1 MRNFFK
7 ILIGISILLSACGGG
22 DPEAEVVS
30 AFFTAVQKG
39 DRAGAERVSLA
50 SFEGEPAS
58 WEIVERGT
66 ESEAAFQLADLEAQ
80 LKSKRDEV
88 KAQKD
93 GNASFISDNSDTYE
107 AYKRKYA
114 EDPSAPFQGALATF
128 HQELQERQ
136 GRLAQLQAD
145 SDQLALDVEALTNAA
160 TLSLSTPVD
169 TSFEGKIKVKPL
181 QVRVKDSSG
190 DKSYTVL
197 LHRYELVDTEQSR
210 TPTPRW
216 IIAEIQPHG

>member
-1 MRNFFK
+1 VRSFFK
-7 ILIGISILLSACGGG
+7 VLVGISILLSACGGG
-22 DPEAEVVS
+22 DPEAEVLGT
-30 AFFTAVQKG
+30 FFSAVQKS

-50 SFEGEPAS
+50 PFDGKPES

-66 ESEAAFQLADLEAQ
+66 ESEAPFQLADLEAQ
-80 LKSKRDEV
+80 LESKRDEV

-93 GNASFISDNSDTYE
+93 GNASYIGDNSDTYE

-145 SDQLALDVEALTNAA
+145 SDQLALDVEALKNAA

-181 QVRVKDSSG
+181 QVRVNDGSG
-190 DKSYTVL
+190 DKTYTIVL
-197 LHRYELVDTEQSR
+197 QRYELVDTEQSR

-216 IIAEIQPHG
+216 IVAEIQPHE